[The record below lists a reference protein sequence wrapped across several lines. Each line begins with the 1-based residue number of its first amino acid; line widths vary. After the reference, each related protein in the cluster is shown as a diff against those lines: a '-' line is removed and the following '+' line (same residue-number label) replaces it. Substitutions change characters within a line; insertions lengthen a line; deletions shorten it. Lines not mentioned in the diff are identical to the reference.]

1 MLSYSRSHRPGH
13 TGARLVRRLRRH
25 ADEEQ
30 ARALGGGRITTANGF
45 LGTPEQVIEQMSRF
59 VELGVD
65 YFITGSGG
73 FPELTTLELV
83 TEQVLPALDA
93 VARRL

>member
-1 MLSYSRSHRPGH
+1 MLSYGRSDRPGH
-13 TGARLVRRLRRH
+13 TGARLVRRQRLH

-30 ARALGGGRITTANGF
+30 AGALGGGRSTTANGF
-45 LGTPEQVIEQMSRF
+45 LGTPEQVIEHMSRC
-59 VELGVD
+59 VGLGVD

-73 FPELTTLELV
+73 FPELTTLEVV
-83 TEQVLPALDA
+83 TEQVLPALNA